1 MSEGLDR
8 SLRTAHRTV
17 LAMIALCAVLSAL
30 QSSDGDDGAPDPT
43 ITTVA
48 VALGLGTVVARR
60 ASTSAVIS
68 PPTRLILL
76 LSAYACALGLA
87 MTGSFVAMTRG
98 QSQIGLMFA
107 LAAGIFSLRPP
118 PTLDSSTS
126 RTT

>member
-8 SLRTAHRTV
+8 TLRTSHRAV
-17 LAMIALCAVLSAL
+17 LAMIALSAVLSAIQL
-30 QSSDGDDGAPDPT
+30 GDGDDDAPDPT

-48 VALGLGTVVARR
+48 IALGLGTVLARR
-60 ASTSAVIS
+60 VSTSPVIS
-68 PPTRLILL
+68 LRPRVTLL
-76 LSAYACALGLA
+76 VCAYACAVALAVLG
-87 MTGSFVAMTRG
+87 TFVALTRG

-118 PTLDSSTS
+118 PTLDSNES

>member
-8 SLRTAHRTV
+8 SLRTSHRTV
-17 LAMIALCAVLSAL
+17 LAMIALCAVLSAI
-30 QSSDGDDGAPDPT
+30 QPGGGDDDAPDPT

-48 VALGLGTVVARR
+48 VALGLGTILARR
-60 ASTSAVIS
+60 ASTTAVIS
-68 PPTRLILL
+68 S
-76 LSAYACALGLA
+76 SARVTLVLCAHACAFGLA
-87 MTGSFVAMTRG
+87 VLGTFVAMARG

-118 PTLDSSTS
+118 PTLDSDGS

>member
-1 MSEGLDR
+1 MGEGLDR
-8 SLRTAHRTV
+8 SLRTSHRTL

-30 QSSDGDDGAPDPT
+30 QSGDGDDLPPDPI

-60 ASTSAVIS
+60 TSTSAVIS
-68 PPTRLILL
+68 SPTRVFLL
-76 LSAYACALGLA
+76 LCAYACALILA
-87 MTGSFVAMTRG
+87 VVGAFVAMTRG
-98 QSQIGLMFA
+98 QSQIGLMFV

-118 PTLDSSTS
+118 PTFDSSGP